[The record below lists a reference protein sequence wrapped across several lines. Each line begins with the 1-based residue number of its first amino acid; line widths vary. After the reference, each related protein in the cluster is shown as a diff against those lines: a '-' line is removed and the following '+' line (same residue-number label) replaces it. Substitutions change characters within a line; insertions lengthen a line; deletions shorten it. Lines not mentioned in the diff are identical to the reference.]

1 MATDRVFLNAALF
14 RHVLQVTLFAQLAFM
29 LFLICLTMN
38 YIHLIQCGHL
48 DCVQFAGRND
58 RREAAIA
65 KLKSHWQKEHES
77 SEQVFN

>member
-1 MATDRVFLNAALF
+1 MMSKVGKLGGGDTQTLVVMRSWSSKFVWLNEE
-14 RHVLQVTLFAQLAFM
+14 VYNCT
-29 LFLICLTMN
+29 
-38 YIHLIQCGHL
+38 HLIQCGHL